1 MSDSTA
7 ALAIEKSIDEMM
19 AERDQLNVAIS
30 TRIRERF
37 QNGNIAQ
44 IKRERKAAIEELMP
58 EFVEQFFRYL
68 RMHSIA
74 IIYHDGH
81 LENGT
86 VGTPVEK
93 AVRDA
98 VAGAF
103 PVPSETVHG
112 DGFSEQF
119 QRELGD
125 ALLNVMWDASKGFSS
140 AERAANRP
148 RV

>member
-1 MSDSTA
+1 MSESGGAPAVT
-7 ALAIEKSIDEMM
+7 KSIDEMI
-19 AERDQLNVAIS
+19 AERDQLNAAIS
-30 TRIRERF
+30 ARIRERF

-58 EFVEQFFRYL
+58 ESVEQFFRYL

-74 IIYHDGH
+74 IVYHDGQ
-81 LENGT
+81 LENGA

-103 PVPSETVHG
+103 PLPSETVHG

-140 AERAANRP
+140 AERAANRA

>member
-1 MSDSTA
+1 M
-7 ALAIEKSIDEMM
+7 I
-19 AERDQLNVAIS
+19 AERDQLNVAINA
-30 TRIRERF
+30 RIRERF
-37 QNGNIAQ
+37 HNGNIAQ

-81 LENGT
+81 LENGA

-103 PVPSETVHG
+103 PLPSETVHG
-112 DGFSEQF
+112 DGFSDQF